1 MFQKAQRKKAKLRLG
16 IAGPAGSG
24 KTYSA
29 LLIAFGLGGKVAV
42 IDTERSSAEL
52 YSHLGDYDV
61 CVLEPPF
68 TPKKY
73 IDAIREAE
81 DAGYDVIIIDS
92 LSHAWAGPGGILE
105 MHDAAAAKEK
115 NSWTAWRLV
124 TPQHNELVDAMLQSK
139 CHVIATMRSK
149 METAQ
154 VDEGGKKKVVKLGMA
169 PIQRDG
175 MEYEFTVFLD
185 LDQTHTAVATKDRT
199 SMFDGITFRPNQE
212 TGRKLLAWLN
222 GGAEPEK
229 KDGKAAEKA
238 DAKSRAKPKREPEA
252 LVEAEKYG
260 GAVPYDNQVVIT
272 EAAAEREAWVE
283 TRGVDL
289 NNDELIL
296 LVPKNLYS
304 AGIRPGT
311 IFKVSGRRRENKVEV
326 VSLEKMVEFEPPAET
341 PAKVVPLT
349 VKIVKEITAGKD
361 TLPDGRIKENVWTYA
376 EDESGNRHV
385 LAFYVDE
392 EVARAAITLKPGDV
406 VKLVKFETT
415 ERKGKPILYGKEI
428 EIVRKE
434 ERAAS

>member
-81 DAGYDVIIIDS
+81 NAGYDVIIIDS

-154 VDEGGKKKVVKLGMA
+154 VDDGGRKKVVKLGMA

-175 MEYEFTVFLD
+175 MEYEFTVFFD
-185 LDQTHTAVATKDRT
+185 IDATHTAVATKDRT

-222 GGAEPEK
+222 GGAEPAK
-229 KDGKAAEKA
+229 KTGEAKTAEKA
-238 DAKSRAKPKREPEA
+238 KPEEGAKQLPQAGENKTPE
-252 LVEAEKYG
+252 V
-260 GAVPYDNQVVIT
+260 VPYDNQVVIT
-272 EAAAEREAWVE
+272 EGVVDRHTYVE
-283 TRGVDL
+283 TRGTDL
-289 NNDELIL
+289 NNDEVIL
-296 LVPKNLYS
+296 FISKRLHIVDIKPGAIVKI
-304 AGIRPGT
+304 AGKR
-311 IFKVSGRRRENKVEV
+311 KENKINVQSLEV
-326 VSLEKMVEFEPPAET
+326 VTLFEPPGAPAET
-341 PAKVVPLT
+341 PAEAPVLWVA
-349 VKIVKEITAGKD
+349 KEFSAARD
-361 TLPDGRIKENVWTYA
+361 TLPDGTIKEIIWTYA
-376 EDESGNRHV
+376 EDKFGVKHV
-385 LAFYVDE
+385 LAFYVEE
-392 EVARAAITLKPGDV
+392 EVAKTAIALKPGDAV
-406 VKLVKFETT
+406 RLLKYERV
-415 ERKGKPILYGKEI
+415 ERKGKQVVYGKEI
-428 EIVRKE
+428 EIARKE
-434 ERAAS
+434 EKAAS